1 MRLEKGIIEGK
12 FDIIDRNLRF
22 LEEIKTL
29 SSDQFV
35 GGYRDVQATKHSLL
49 EIVEACVDIANYI
62 ISAKVFRRAEEY
74 SEMFKVLKEEGVIGE
89 DLATRLEG
97 MARFRSLLVHR
108 YGEIDNRRILEIVKH
123 NLKDVRNLRRKSRD
137 SSVENEY
144 FTLPFLI
151 ISREPFTKLFS

>member
-35 GGYRDVQATKHSLL
+35 ESYRDVQATKHSLL
-49 EIVEACVDIANYI
+49 EIVEACIDIANYI
-62 ISAKVFRRAEEY
+62 ISAKGFRRAEEY
-74 SEMFKVLKEEGVIGE
+74 SEMFEVLKEEGIMGE

-97 MARFRSLLVHR
+97 MARFRNLLVHR
-108 YGEIDNRRILEIVKH
+108 YGEIDNRRVLEIVKH
-123 NLKDVRNLRRKSRD
+123 NLKDVEEFEKEIER
-137 SSVENEY
+137 
-144 FTLPFLI
+144 F
-151 ISREPFTKLFS
+151 ISRE